1 MLYAGEVAGPK
12 TDMLVSLDPSGAR
25 LGRAGL
31 QAVTRPHDGDE
42 AMRYRFIDELA
53 KWDLDSHKSCRGQNP
68 PSSSVV
74 IQVSSFH

>member
-1 MLYAGEVAGPK
+1 MQYAGEVAGPK

-53 KWDLDSHKSCRGQNP
+53 KWDLDSH
-68 PSSSVV
+68 
-74 IQVSSFH
+74 IL